1 MSSLFD
7 AFLRLPKD
15 AELLH
20 SRSMESKL
28 TLAVLLIAI
37 GSMAS
42 LLLRE
47 VALLPDGHLHTHILD
62 IGQGDSILLV
72 SPSGSQIIVDGGPD
86 LSALERIAEYMPFF
100 DRTIELLVLTHTD
113 LDHIA
118 AFPEI
123 LRRYHIERILMT
135 GIETD
140 QARYESALQEI
151 FTQKTPVILADPAK
165 DIRFS
170 DGLTLD
176 VVWPPSSVFGSRPKK
191 TNNTSIV
198 LRALFG
204 TGSVLLTGDI
214 ERDAEMAILATGADI
229 RSDVLKVPHHGSK
242 TSSSTGFLLA
252 VRPLRAV
259 ISLGRDNSYGHPHAS
274 VLDRFAFFHIPVR
287 RTDLEKTISFS
298 F

>member
-1 MSSLFD
+1 
-7 AFLRLPKD
+7 
-15 AELLH
+15 
-20 SRSMESKL
+20 
-28 TLAVLLIAI
+28 
-37 GSMAS
+37 
-42 LLLRE
+42 
-47 VALLPDGHLHTHILD
+47 
-62 IGQGDSILLV
+62 
-72 SPSGSQIIVDGGPD
+72 
-86 LSALERIAEYMPFF
+86 
-100 DRTIELLVLTHTD
+100 
-113 LDHIA
+113 
-118 AFPEI
+118 
-123 LRRYHIERILMT
+123 MT

-140 QARYESALQEI
+140 QARYESVLQEI
-151 FTQKTPVILADPAK
+151 FAQEIPVILADPAK

-176 VVWPPSSVFGSRPKK
+176 VVWPPSSAFGSRPKK

-198 LRALFG
+198 LRTLFG
-204 TGSVLLTGDI
+204 TGSMLLTGDI